1 MGYRFNIGVSS
12 FFVALLIS
20 FVACAPIQEE
30 TGEDVVLAKAHN
42 KTLYLSELDGMIP
55 QNVSE
60 QDSVM
65 VVNAYIERWT
75 RKALMLHEA
84 ERNLP
89 KDLDIDGL
97 VRDYRA
103 SLILHNYEQMLVEQE
118 LDSTIAQAEL
128 NTYYEKNKEQYQLES
143 SIIRCNFIKI
153 PTSAPDIKDAKKW
166 WEQEDSLKLMK
177 YCNTFAESFL
187 LEDSTWHKVDDI
199 AAEFPK
205 GTFNKSMKSNRT
217 LSLKDGDY
225 HYFLKVLE
233 KKSQKEI
240 APLEFIR
247 GQATK
252 FILHNKKIKLLEQ
265 KKEELYEKGI
275 RRNYVKIFTQ

>member
-1 MGYRFNIGVSS
+1 MKQCFSFLGCFLIGLMLIVSCS
-12 FFVALLIS
+12 PIS
-20 FVACAPIQEE
+20 ENEAEE
-30 TGEDVVLAKAHN
+30 TVLAKAHN
-42 KTLYLSELDGMIP
+42 KTLYISELDGMIP
-55 QNVSE
+55 DGISE
-60 QDSVM
+60 QDSM
-65 VVNAYIERWT
+65 MIVNAYIERWV
-75 RKALMLHEA
+75 RKSLMLHEA

-89 KDLDIDGL
+89 KDLDIDRL

-103 SLILHNYEQMLVEQE
+103 SLILHNYEQMLVEAS
-118 LDSTIAQAEL
+118 LDSTITQEEL
-128 NTYYEKNKEQYQLES
+128 TVYYEKNKEQYQLES
-143 SIIRCNFIKI
+143 NIMRCNFIKI
-153 PTSAPDIKDAKKW
+153 PTTAPDIGKVKKW
-166 WEQEDSLKLMK
+166 WNDDDSLALMK
-177 YCNTFAESFL
+177 YSNTYAEAFL

-205 GTFNKSMKSNRT
+205 GTFSKGMKSGQA

-225 HYFLKVLE
+225 QYFLKVLE
-233 KKSQKEI
+233 TKSQKEI